1 MQVGSFSTSNLSYGT
16 ALQQDFVICKVE
28 LKHLMTN
35 FLAIV
40 HFAFFFSSAVIK
52 TEINGTDHKSITARH
67 FPRDNQLVEAEIL

>member
-1 MQVGSFSTSNLSYGT
+1 
-16 ALQQDFVICKVE
+16 
-28 LKHLMTN
+28 MTN